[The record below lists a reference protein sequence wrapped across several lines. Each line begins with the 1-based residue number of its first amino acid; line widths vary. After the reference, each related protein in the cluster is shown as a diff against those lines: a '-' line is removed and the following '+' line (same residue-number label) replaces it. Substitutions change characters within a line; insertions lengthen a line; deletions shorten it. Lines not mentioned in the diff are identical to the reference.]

1 MNLRKSNLRS
11 LTILAGVAS
20 IATGS
25 VALADEKGE
34 EEHYDIGIWN
44 NGGTLQS
51 GGWDHDSESMALDS
65 LRVYE
70 AHFGEDDEFPFSIDE
85 PGVGGVA
92 EDVNFELGS
101 TLQLNLASGLGYW
114 NGDGFS
120 SSSSSIQI
128 DYGPTSVNST
138 TGGLLDFLVIEDYDY
153 HPIFTID
160 SGAPSGSYL
169 LEFTAQM
176 DGMISSD
183 SFWIVF
189 NLGMDDEDFEDTVGW
204 VEANLAPAPGAVA
217 LLAIGGLCGA
227 RRRRG

>member
-1 MNLRKSNLRS
+1 MNLRINNLS
-11 LTILAGVAS
+11 KLALLAGIAS

-25 VALADEKGE
+25 VALADEGKE

-70 AHFGEDDEFPFSIDE
+70 AHFGEDPAFPNSIDE

-92 EDVNFELGS
+92 ADVGFDLGS
-101 TLQLNLASGLGYW
+101 TLQLNLASGLGVW

-128 DYGPTSVNST
+128 DYGPTSIDST

-160 SGAPSGSYL
+160 SGAPTGSYI

-189 NLGMDDEDFEDTVGW
+189 NFGMDDELFEETVEW
-204 VEANLAPAPGAVA
+204 AEVNLAPAPGALG
-217 LLAIGGLCGA
+217 LLAVGGLCGA